1 MTPEQ
6 ALQNLNAAASL
17 ALLNR
22 NDRITVEMS
31 VTILEGILKNAKKTD
46 APDNSDNTGLPVESK
61 SEGSKP

>member
-6 ALQNLNAAASL
+6 ALQNFECRPHLWHCF
-17 ALLNR
+17 NR

-46 APDNSDNTGLPVESK
+46 APDNSDNTGLPVEP
-61 SEGSKP
+61 E